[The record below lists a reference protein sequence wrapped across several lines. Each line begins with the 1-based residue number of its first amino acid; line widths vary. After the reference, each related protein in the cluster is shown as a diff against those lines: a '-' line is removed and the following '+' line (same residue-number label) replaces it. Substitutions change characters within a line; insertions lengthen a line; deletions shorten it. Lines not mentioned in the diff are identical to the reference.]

1 MNKSRRYS
9 HAALITALL
18 MSAAVMSST
27 AHAATPTSPASPTR
41 PTIAG
46 GQGGPGDEGS
56 AEDVAR
62 HAAMAKYQACIT
74 ATGVKMP
81 DFGGFGGGF
90 RNGAR
95 PTGAPTGVPTG
106 VPTARPS
113 QPALTAAQ
121 QAALNKCASL
131 RPQFG
136 AGFGR
141 GGGPDD
147 QKTSPSLNPNAGTII
162 KKSAVPTTAAKP
174 LSKKTSQPL
183 TSAGKTSAAYISCL
197 NKAGINVKSASD
209 VSKLDKGSPKISSA
223 LKTCAGK

>member
-1 MNKSRRYS
+1 
-9 HAALITALL
+9 
-18 MSAAVMSST
+18 
-27 AHAATPTSPASPTR
+27 
-41 PTIAG
+41 
-46 GQGGPGDEGS
+46 
-56 AEDVAR
+56 
-62 HAAMAKYQACIT
+62 MAKYQACIT

-95 PTGAPTGVPTG
+95 PTGAPTAQPSRPT
-106 VPTARPS
+106 
-113 QPALTAAQ
+113 LTADQ

-136 AGFGR
+136 GGFGR

-147 QKTSPSLNPNAGTII
+147 QGASRPLTPGAGTII
-162 KKSAVPTTAAKP
+162 KKSAAPTAAAKP
-174 LSKKTSQPL
+174 LSNKTSQPS
-183 TSAGKTSAAYISCL
+183 TSMGKTSAALISCL

>member
-1 MNKSRRYS
+1 MNKSLRNS
-9 HAALITALL
+9 NAILAVTLIVSSALL
-18 MSAAVMSST
+18 ASNAR
-27 AHAATPTSPASPTR
+27 AATPASPASPTSPAR
-41 PTIAG
+41 PSISS
-46 GQGGPGDEGS
+46 GQGGPSDEGS
-56 AEDVAR
+56 AADVAR

-95 PTGAPTGVPTG
+95 PTGAPTGA
-106 VPTARPS
+106 PTARPS

-136 AGFGR
+136 DGFGR

-147 QKTSPSLNPNAGTII
+147 QRTSPSLNPTAGTVI
-162 KKSAVPTTAAKP
+162 KKSAAPTVAAKP
-174 LSKKTSQPL
+174 LSKKTSQPSTL
-183 TSAGKTSAAYISCL
+183 TGKASAAYISCL
-197 NKAGINVKSASD
+197 NKAGINVKNASD
-209 VSKLDKGSPKISSA
+209 ISKLDKGSPKISAA